1 MGKKKLAGIARRL
14 VIVVAVVLFCYSAYQ
29 LISTFLEYRQGT
41 EEYDNLEN
49 LVFAQMPTQPP
60 ARITEQAEPKQ
71 TEEKQDITETQPG
84 LQEETVVNLQQEAQ
98 MNYVDFATLKE
109 MNEDSVAWIILYG
122 TNINY
127 PVLQGEDND
136 FYLHHTFNKKA
147 NAAGSV
153 FIDAA
158 IEEGMEGKNVIV
170 YGHNMRNGSM
180 FGTLAYYKNE
190 QMFKNYPAFLVYT
203 ENGAYEYAIYAAF
216 TTTAGSNVYIP
227 DFGSEES
234 FLEYIDRMKG
244 LSLYDTGVEVS
255 ADDKIMTLST
265 CSGSNNGRFVVQA
278 KRIEPEEE
286 QK

>member
-1 MGKKKLAGIARRL
+1 MRILLHGLFFMG
-14 VIVVAVVLFCYSAYQ
+14 Q
-29 LISTFLEYRQGT
+29 
-41 EEYDNLEN
+41 
-49 LVFAQMPTQPP
+49 
-60 ARITEQAEPKQ
+60 
-71 TEEKQDITETQPG
+71 
-84 LQEETVVNLQQEAQ
+84 
-98 MNYVDFATLKE
+98 
-109 MNEDSVAWIILYG
+109 IL
-122 TNINY
+122 
-127 PVLQGEDND
+127 DND